1 MVALPHFDESSQ
13 RPSIEPDSAK
23 ADSAEVLLEAH
34 AVTVDYPGVRALDAV
49 SITFRGGEIHAV
61 VGENGAGKSTMMNVL
76 SGVVRPTLGRLTMKG
91 IPTEFTRPSDAI
103 RAGIA
108 MVHQELHLIETLNV
122 AENVMLGREPTRF
135 FGFAVDRASQRTRA
149 GQLLRMLGS
158 DLNLSTTASELSIAQ
173 AQFVEIAKCLASDAQ
188 VLIFDEPTAVLGEC
202 DSDRLFTVMRRLRDE
217 GRCIVFISHHLDE
230 VIAVADRISVLRDG
244 RLVQSF
250 QREADGVIRGKDGIA
265 ADEGTL
271 AHAMVGRE
279 LESIYPAKGSAS
291 GARAAI
297 ELVDFGARRKSHG
310 ISLSVA
316 PGEIL
321 GIAGLV
327 GSGRTETAEAIVG
340 LRQRD
345 GVVRIDGCEVQFA
358 TVRAAKQAG
367 VAYVSEDR
375 KGRGLHTT
383 LSSLCNMTLPSLD
396 ACTKLGGLLI
406 DSKSER
412 KISQHWINAFQI
424 RCARPMQ
431 PISSLSGGNQQKFA
445 LARWLETKP
454 KVLIIDEPTRG
465 VDVGARGEIY
475 RIIAKLASD
484 GLACIVISSEL
495 PELIG
500 IAHRVVVMRLGTIAG
515 EVPRDRLALADCQE
529 RIVRI
534 ASGLPEENEHRQ

>member
-23 ADSAEVLLEAH
+23 ADSAEALLEAH
-34 AVTVDYPGVRALDAV
+34 AVTVDYPGVRALVAV

-244 RLVQSF
+244 
-250 QREADGVIRGKDGIA
+250 
-265 ADEGTL
+265 
-271 AHAMVGRE
+271 
-279 LESIYPAKGSAS
+279 
-291 GARAAI
+291 
-297 ELVDFGARRKSHG
+297 
-310 ISLSVA
+310 
-316 PGEIL
+316 
-321 GIAGLV
+321 
-327 GSGRTETAEAIVG
+327 
-340 LRQRD
+340 
-345 GVVRIDGCEVQFA
+345 
-358 TVRAAKQAG
+358 
-367 VAYVSEDR
+367 
-375 KGRGLHTT
+375 
-383 LSSLCNMTLPSLD
+383 
-396 ACTKLGGLLI
+396 
-406 DSKSER
+406 
-412 KISQHWINAFQI
+412 
-424 RCARPMQ
+424 
-431 PISSLSGGNQQKFA
+431 
-445 LARWLETKP
+445 
-454 KVLIIDEPTRG
+454 
-465 VDVGARGEIY
+465 
-475 RIIAKLASD
+475 
-484 GLACIVISSEL
+484 
-495 PELIG
+495 
-500 IAHRVVVMRLGTIAG
+500 
-515 EVPRDRLALADCQE
+515 
-529 RIVRI
+529 
-534 ASGLPEENEHRQ
+534 